1 MRLLANITAGSCGLA
16 LCAGLFAAEPG
27 QSPGAVR
34 QLRCSFQND
43 ASYHLLCEEHFRQ
56 TAPRDEFSGASGD
69 AQAKD
74 VLEFVDRHDPLRTIA
89 SDTQAKPAAP
99 APARLWRIPLYN
111 IPFHSNDVVVLVRAV
126 MCSRSAPCEV
136 TLDGSFQ

>member
-1 MRLLANITAGSCGLA
+1 MSPFANITAGTCGLV
-16 LCAGLFAAEPG
+16 LCAGLLAAEPG
-27 QSPGAVR
+27 QAPGAVR
-34 QLRCSFQND
+34 QLRCSVQND

-56 TAPRDEFSGASGD
+56 TAPHDEFSGASGD
-69 AQAKD
+69 ANA
-74 VLEFVDRHDPLRTIA
+74 VLEFVDRHDPLQALVT
-89 SDTQAKPAAP
+89 DTGVKAP
-99 APARLWRIPLYN
+99 APAAARSWRIPLYN